1 MFQTKSKKLY
11 KEFEELLNQGNEKDL
26 ELFLRDNLKK
36 FPEKVQNK
44 ITVVLLKRTLE
55 KVIEEDNNSIRRF
68 QENGITTLKKLEK
81 MKLYLKD
88 REDELLA
95 KESLNN

>member
-1 MFQTKSKKLY
+1 
-11 KEFEELLNQGNEKDL
+11 
-26 ELFLRDNLKK
+26 
-36 FPEKVQNK
+36 
-44 ITVVLLKRTLE
+44 LE